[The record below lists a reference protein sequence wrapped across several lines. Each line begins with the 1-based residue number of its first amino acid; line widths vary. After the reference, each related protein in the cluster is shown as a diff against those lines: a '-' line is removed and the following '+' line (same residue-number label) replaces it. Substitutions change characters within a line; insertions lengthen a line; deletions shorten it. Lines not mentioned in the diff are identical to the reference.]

1 MKRLMVLVAMMAL
14 MLAAAAPAFA
24 QTNINVSE
32 QGDTVEFNGVGQNII
47 GSVNTGD
54 NTATATATAT
64 STARADAG
72 DDAVAV
78 ADGDA
83 TAHISQ
89 DSGVAIS
96 QSNVVGNSFFFVHH
110 WVFFF

>member
-24 QTNINVSE
+24 QTNIDVSE

-54 NTATATATAT
+54 NTATANATAT
-64 STARADAG
+64 STATADAG

-83 TAHISQ
+83 TADIFQ
-89 DSGVAIS
+89 DSGVSIS
-96 QSNVVGNSFFFVHH
+96 QSNVVGNSFFVHH
-110 WVFFF
+110 LVFFF